1 MLIEASR
8 GGHTNVANL
17 LLRQPRHMLNKKGT
31 TPEPTEDSSTTHPN
45 QLLTGIDV
53 RDRKSVLTRKADSTS
68 SRPGGEGSTN
78 QLSLSEPSVP
88 GPGVEGGVPAQHDE
102 AYNKP
107 LSGDGVGLGVKRLK
121 MSESKQPPKQLG
133 SPTTGQQSV
142 VNTVPLPNA
151 PVNTVAGY
159 SVSPGSKNASTAGP
173 HQESGSSVD
182 LPPSSQGQHPHLTNQ
197 LGHSLMPA
205 QMTHPPGCHVTGTD
219 VIKDHTTA
227 DAIIEEYWKHRK
239 IIEAANQPNSQDATT
254 QGVVSG
260 IHTATLPLFGFDSAQ
275 SMFSAGNFSS
285 LPIPGASTPSG
296 PRGAPLSDRVSD
308 QQESQVHMNAGLPSA
323 VEETNPLANVGLSR
337 LIPHLETLAGSL
349 QDPNSLESRYLAAL
363 ATHTQL
369 GMPAGT
375 TVDPASTFTAHLA
388 DGVSQLF
395 SNGLDVSLPHA
406 TEGDDPTHIPSSSI
420 DTPAL
425 LSSAEIASLLPSL
438 ANFDAASADY
448 VARHLE
454 EVGQSDRQHP
464 MFPADFN
471 TMKQLSDRMQFMAA
485 SVGRSAGTVDE
496 RGVPLDADS
505 EGLLNNRTP
514 HQPPSSL
521 LLESNFPLNIPPP
534 DDLVSAE
541 HVSRRLYFPQYCMLK
556 NIRQNKLY
564 VCNPRGCYIYSYMV
578 QLL

>member
-17 LLRQPRHMLNKKGT
+17 LLRQPRHLLKKGT
-31 TPEPTEDSSTTHPN
+31 TPESTEATSTTHSN
-45 QLLTGIDV
+45 QLVTGIDG
-53 RDRKSVLTRKADSTS
+53 RDRKSVLARKADSTS
-68 SRPGGEGSTN
+68 SRPGGEGIVN
-78 QLSLSEPSVP
+78 QLSPSEPNVPGAGTESSVP
-88 GPGVEGGVPAQHDE
+88 GQHNE
-102 AYNKP
+102 VYNKP

-121 MSESKQPPKQLG
+121 MSESKQPTNQLG
-133 SPTTGQQSV
+133 SPTAGQQSV

-159 SVSPGSKNASTAGP
+159 SVSPGSKNGPLTTPTAASP
-173 HQESGSSVD
+173 QLESGSSVD
-182 LPPSSQGQHPHLTNQ
+182 FPPSSHLHSPNE
-197 LGHSLMPA
+197 LG
-205 QMTHPPGCHVTGTD
+205 PPGYHVTGSD

-239 IIEAANQPNSQDATT
+239 IMEASNPPNSQDTPS
-254 QGVVSG
+254 QGIVSG
-260 IHTATLPLFGFDSAQ
+260 VPTATLPLFGFDSAQ

-285 LPIPGASTPSG
+285 LPIPGASTSRTLSG
-296 PRGAPLSDRVSD
+296 TDRGSD

-323 VEETNPLANVGLSR
+323 VDETNPLANVGLSR

-375 TVDPASTFTAHLA
+375 TVDPASTLTTNLA
-388 DGVSQLF
+388 DGVSQLL
-395 SNGLDVSLPHA
+395 SNGLDVPLPHPS
-406 TEGDDPTHIPSSSI
+406 EGDNPTHIPSTSL

-448 VARHLE
+448 VARHVE
-454 EVGQSDRQHP
+454 EVGQSDAQHP

-471 TMKQLSDRMQFMAA
+471 TMKELSDRMQSMAS
-485 SVGRSAGTVDE
+485 SVGRSTGTEDE
-496 RGVPLDADS
+496 RGVPVGADS
-505 EGLLNNRTP
+505 EGLLHNRP
-514 HQPPSSL
+514 PQQPASSL
-521 LLESNFPLNIPPP
+521 LLESNFSLDIPPP

-541 HVSRRLYFPQYCMLK
+541 HVS
-556 NIRQNKLY
+556 
-564 VCNPRGCYIYSYMV
+564 
-578 QLL
+578 